1 MSEKFIFQVQN
12 LHKRYAENEVLKDI
26 TLGFFEGAK
35 IGVIGHNG
43 SGKSTLM
50 RIMSGEDTDFE
61 GTARLADGKTVGYVS
76 QEPPLS
82 MDKDVWGNIEEGV
95 SEIKDIV
102 KRWEDLSAKLGDL
115 EGDAAEKGYAEF
127 DRLQA
132 EIDIRDG
139 WNIDNQLER
148 AMHALG
154 VPPKDAQISTLSGG
168 EQRRVAICK
177 ALLARP
183 DLLLL
188 DEPTNHLDA
197 DAVDWLEHH
206 LKEYQGAVIMITH
219 DRSFLDNVLDG
230 ADGWMLEI
238 DRGKGIPYKG
248 NYSAYLSQKTKL
260 LDVEK
265 RRDVSRRKILER
277 EMSWMKQ
284 TPKARQAKSKA
295 RIREFQRLMD
305 EHRNFDVKDDS
316 VDIPIP
322 PGPRLGNRV
331 IVFEDVSKAY
341 GDNVLIKNL
350 TFELPPGGII
360 GVIGPNGAGK
370 TTMMKMITGE
380 VTPDSGTITIGKTV
394 KPCYVDQ
401 GRAALD
407 DSKTVFEE
415 VTGGTDEIPYGD
427 GTISSRAYVGRFR
440 FRGND
445 QQKRIGELSGGQRN
459 RAQMAKLLRQGG
471 NVLMLD
477 EPTNDLDLQTLRV
490 LEEALQHFPGCAV
503 VVSHD
508 RYFLNRTA
516 THILAFEGE
525 GVVHFFEGDYD
536 TYVDW
541 KKMKRDEAG
550 LGEESKKSKY
560 RKF

>member
-1 MSEKFIFQVQN
+1 MSEKFIYQVQD
-12 LHKRYAENEVLKDI
+12 LHKQYDENLVLQGI

-43 SGKSTLM
+43 CGKSTLM
-50 RIMSGEDTDFE
+50 RIMAGEDPVFE
-61 GTARLADGKTVGYVS
+61 GMAKLADGKTVGYVS
-76 QEPPLS
+76 QEPPLNH
-82 MDKDVWGNIEEGV
+82 DKDVMGNIKEGV
-95 SEIKDIV
+95 AETNAIIE
-102 KRWEDLSAKLGDL
+102 RWNELSMQLGDL
-115 EGDAAEKGYAEF
+115 EGEAAEKGYAEF

-132 EIDIRDG
+132 EIDARDG
-139 WNIDNQLER
+139 WNLDNQLER

-154 VPPKDAQISTLSGG
+154 VPPGDSNVTTLSGG

-177 ALLARP
+177 TLLARP

-206 LKEYQGAVIMITH
+206 LSEYQGAVIMITH
-219 DRSFLDNVLDG
+219 DRYFLDNVLKG
-230 ADGWMLEI
+230 SDGWMLEI
-238 DRGKGIPYKG
+238 DRGKAFPFKG
-248 NYSAYLSQKTKL
+248 NYSAYLEQKTKL
-260 LDVEK
+260 LGVEK
-265 RRDVSRRKILER
+265 RRDSSRRKILER

-295 RIREFQRLMD
+295 RIREFQRLME
-305 EHRNFDVKDDS
+305 EHRTFEVKDGS

-331 IVFEDVSKAY
+331 IVFDQVCKAY
-341 GDNVLIKNL
+341 GDNLLIKDL
-350 TFELPPGGII
+350 SFELPPGGII
-360 GVIGPNGAGK
+360 GVIGPNGTGK

-380 VTPDSGTITIGKTV
+380 VTADSGTITIGTTV
-394 KPCYVDQ
+394 KTCYVDQ

-415 VTGGTDEIPYGD
+415 VTGGSDEIPYGD
-427 GTISSRAYVGRFR
+427 GVISSRAYVGRFR

-490 LEEALQHFPGCAV
+490 LEEALANFPGCAV

-525 GVVHFFEGDYD
+525 GRVHFFEGDYD
-536 TYVDW
+536 TYLDW
-541 KKMKRDEAG
+541 KQMKREEAG
-550 LGEESKKSKY
+550 LGEESKKHKH

>member
-1 MSEKFIFQVQN
+1 MSEKFIFQVQD
-12 LHKRYAENEVLKDI
+12 LHKRFGENEVLRGI
-26 TLGFFEGAK
+26 TLAFFEGAK

-43 SGKSTLM
+43 SGKSTLL
-50 RIMSGEDTDFE
+50 RIMAGEDKDFE
-61 GTARLADGKTVGYVS
+61 GSAKVADGKSIGYVS
-76 QEPPLS
+76 QEPKLDPTKNVRENLQEAVAETQAIIDRFNDLS
-82 MDKDVWGNIEEGV
+82 MQ
-95 SEIKDIV
+95 
-102 KRWEDLSAKLGDL
+102 LGEL
-115 EGDAAEKGYAEF
+115 EGDAADKAYAEF

-132 EIDIRDG
+132 EIEARDG
-139 WNIDNQLER
+139 WNLDNQLER

-154 VPPKDAQISTLSGG
+154 VPPGDADVTKLSGG
-168 EQRRVAICK
+168 EQRRVALCK
-177 ALLARP
+177 TLLRRP

-197 DAVDWLEHH
+197 DAVAWLENH
-206 LKEYQGAVIMITH
+206 LAQYQGTVILVTH
-219 DRSFLDNVLDG
+219 DRYFLDHVV
-230 ADGWMLEI
+230 GWMLEV

-248 NYSAYLSQKTKL
+248 NYSAYLEQKAKM
-260 LDVEK
+260 LDLEK
-265 RRDVSRRKILER
+265 RREASRRKVIER
-277 EMSWMKQ
+277 ELDWMRQ

-295 RIREFQRLMD
+295 RIREFQRLME
-305 EHRNFDVKDDS
+305 EHQAMEIQDDS

-322 PGPRLGNRV
+322 PGPRLGSKV
-331 IVFEDVSKAY
+331 IQFNGVCKAY
-341 GDNVLIKNL
+341 GDRVLIQDL
-350 TFELPPGGII
+350 TFDLPPGGII

-370 TTMMKMITGE
+370 TTLMKMVTGE
-380 VTPDSGTITIGKTV
+380 VTADSGTIDIGPTV

-415 VTGGTDEIPYGD
+415 VTGGVDEIPFGD
-427 GTISSRAYVGRFR
+427 KMISSRAYVGRFR

-490 LEEALQHFPGCAV
+490 LEEALQSFPGCAI

-516 THILAFEGE
+516 THILAFEGD
-525 GVVHFFEGDYD
+525 GHVHFFEGDYD

-541 KKMKRDEAG
+541 KKARREELG
-550 LGEESKKSKY
+550 LGEESKKGKY

>member
-1 MSEKFIFQVQN
+1 MSEKFIFQVQD
-12 LHKRYAENEVLKDI
+12 LHKSYAEQEVLRGI
-26 TLGFFEGAK
+26 TLAFFEGAK

-43 SGKSTLM
+43 SGKSTLL
-50 RIMSGEDTDFE
+50 RIMAGEDKEFE
-61 GTARLADGKTVGYVS
+61 GSAKVADGKTVGYVS
-76 QEPPLS
+76 QEPPL
-82 MDKDVWGNIEEGV
+82 DPTKDVKGNLEEAFAETKAILARYDEV
-95 SEIKDIV
+95 
-102 KRWEDLSAKLGDL
+102 AMQLGEL
-115 EGDAAEKGYAEF
+115 EGDALEKANAEF
-127 DRLQA
+127 DRLLS
-132 EIDIRDG
+132 EIEARDG

-154 VPPKDAQISTLSGG
+154 VPPGDSDVTKLSGG
-168 EQRRVAICK
+168 EQRRVALCRT
-177 ALLARP
+177 LLRRP

-197 DAVDWLEHH
+197 DAVAWLENH
-206 LKEYQGAVIMITH
+206 LAQYQGTVILVTH
-219 DRSFLDNVLDG
+219 DRYFLDNVV
-230 ADGWMLEI
+230 GWMLEV
-238 DRGKGIPYKG
+238 DRGKAIPYKG
-248 NYSAYLSQKTKL
+248 NYSSYLEQKAKM
-260 LDVEK
+260 LDLEK
-265 RRDVSRRKILER
+265 RREASRRKVIER
-277 EMSWMKQ
+277 ELDWMKQ

-295 RIREFQRLMD
+295 RIRDFQRLMD
-305 EHRNFDVKDDS
+305 EHQSMEIQDDS

-322 PGPRLGNRV
+322 PGPRLGSKV
-331 IVFEDVSKAY
+331 IQFSGVCKAY
-341 GDNVLIKNL
+341 GDKVLIQDL
-350 TFELPPGGII
+350 TFDLPPGGII

-370 TTMMKMITGE
+370 TTLMKMVTGE
-380 VTPDSGTITIGKTV
+380 VTADSGKIDIGPTV
-394 KPCYVDQ
+394 KACYVDQ

-415 VTGGTDEIPYGD
+415 VTGGVDEIPFGD
-427 GTISSRAYVGRFR
+427 KMISSRAYVGRFR

-490 LEEALQHFPGCAV
+490 LEEALQSFPGCAI

-508 RYFLNRTA
+508 RYFLNRVA
-516 THILAFEGE
+516 THVLAFEGD
-525 GVVHFFEGDYD
+525 GHVHFFEGDYD

-541 KKMKRDEAG
+541 KKARREEMG
-550 LGEESKKSKY
+550 LGEESKKGKY

>member
-1 MSEKFIFQVQN
+1 MSEKFIFQVQD
-12 LHKRYAENEVLKDI
+12 LHKQYAENEVLKGI
-26 TLGFFEGAK
+26 TLSFFEGAK

-43 SGKSTLM
+43 CGKSTLM
-50 RIMSGEDTDFE
+50 RIMAGEDPDFE
-61 GTARLADGKTVGYVS
+61 GKAKLADGKTVGYVS
-76 QEPPLS
+76 QEPTLNP
-82 MDKDVWGNIEEGV
+82 DKDVWGNIQEGV
-95 SEIKDIV
+95 ADINAILD
-102 KRWEDLSAKLGDL
+102 RYNELSIEMGDL
-115 EGDAAEKGYAEF
+115 EGEAAEKAYAEF
-127 DRLQA
+127 DRLQS
-132 EIDIRDG
+132 EIEAQDA
-139 WNIDNQLER
+139 WNIDVRLER

-154 VPPKDAQISTLSGG
+154 VPPKDSNVTTLSGG

-177 ALLARP
+177 ILLSKP

-206 LKEYQGAVIMITH
+206 LAEYQGAVIMITH
-219 DRSFLDNVLDG
+219 DRYFLDNVLKG

-238 DRGKGIPYKG
+238 ERGMGIPFKG
-248 NYSAYLSQKTKL
+248 NYSAYLEQKAKL
-260 LDVEK
+260 LSVEK
-265 RRDVSRRKILER
+265 RRDTSRRKILER

-295 RIREFQRLMD
+295 RIREFERLMS
-305 EHRNFDVKDDS
+305 EHENFEVKEDS

-341 GDNVLIKNL
+341 GDNVLIENL
-350 TFELPPGGII
+350 SFELPPGGII

-380 VTPDSGTITIGKTV
+380 VTPDTGTITIGKTV
-394 KPCYVDQ
+394 QTCYVDQ

-415 VTGGTDEIPYGD
+415 VTGGSDEIPYGD

-490 LEEALQHFPGCAV
+490 LEEAISNFPGCAI

-516 THILAFEGE
+516 THIMAFEGE
-525 GVVHFFEGDYD
+525 GKVRFFEGDYD
-536 TYVDW
+536 TYLDW
-541 KKMKRDEAG
+541 KKMKREEEG
-550 LGEESKKSKY
+550 LGEESKKGKH